1 MRTDGLG
8 LRGPDERGDGLW
20 GALCAAET
28 GLRDAHL
35 DDLLQ
40 TFTGEVRHSGGAD
53 LDPAELGWQMLLYA
67 AVMGITWLLDV
78 PARLRA
84 RLGPD
89 TASVTRF
96 DPRIADDESM
106 RAPLQMLSNVLNLW
120 PVTRSAR
127 CSTRSVRVDRV
138 EIGQRTRQISAPHR
152 QAGRTAV
159 STSR

>member
-1 MRTDGLG
+1 MAV
-8 LRGPDERGDGLW
+8 W

-28 GLRDAHL
+28 GLWDAHL

-89 TASVTRF
+89 TAAVTRF

-120 PVTRSAR
+120 ASHPLGEML
-127 CSTRSVRVDRV
+127 D
-138 EIGQRTRQISAPHR
+138 
-152 QAGRTAV
+152 AV
-159 STSR
+159 SSR